1 MTEQDS
7 PPDGPPVVKGSPPRE
22 SVRPPP
28 LPEKARPSLSIPP
41 LPPRPGGSRAVPPPL
56 LKTVEPPA
64 PPPFPATPD
73 EPEEIS
79 EVEAEEIQ
87 EADASPTFPYLPS
100 LEEPEEISSEEIQE
114 ADSPDMP
121 PREPPESGLN
131 PWFAQLAHG
140 YCPPEGTS
148 FARHTPPTTFPG
160 RDEEPIPGPAPRAQ
174 TASRSKPS

>member
-1 MTEQDS
+1 MPEQDS
-7 PPDGPPVVKGSPPRE
+7 PPDGPPVVKG
-22 SVRPPP
+22 PPP

-56 LKTVEPPA
+56 PSR
-64 PPPFPATPD
+64 ATPD
-73 EPEEIS
+73 EPEELS

-87 EADASPTFPYLPS
+87 EADTSPAFPHLPS
-100 LEEPEEISSEEIQE
+100 LEEEPEEISSEEIQE
-114 ADSPDMP
+114 ADSPDIP

-174 TASRSKPS
+174 GASHGRHS